1 MLFHA
6 FPFSIL
12 LIPFPSFSI
21 LFLVVFNSFPSVS
34 FCFRLF
40 PYFSILFPHIILE
53 VRSVPLQQHRSL
65 LLHWPS
71 LLRSRCSLM
80 SQNGSYG
87 NVLWNL
93 GFLVPCVRSIG
104 GNRREAAHG
113 GSLFHRSMKVIHGHR
128 RSLCHPCHP
137 NLSIL

>member
-1 MLFHA
+1 MLF
-6 FPFSIL
+6 
-12 LIPFPSFSI
+12 PFPSFSFLFHPFPSFSLSFSI
-21 LFLVVFNSFPSVS
+21 LFHLFPS
-34 FCFRLF
+34 
-40 PYFSILFPHIILE
+40 FSILFPHIILE